1 MPITDVPLV
10 DERTTYVRLLF
21 EIVKD
26 SESGQQP
33 YREAHE
39 RTIAEAAAK
48 AALSKRMS
56 QISKK
61 KKGMR
66 WPGSRPWQR
75 AGFASRQEWLDHID
89 AQPQPD
95 QSTQEA

>member
-1 MPITDVPLV
+1 MPITELPAV

-21 EIVKD
+21 ELIKD
-26 SESGQQP
+26 SESGQRP

-48 AALSKRMS
+48 AALSERMS
-56 QISKK
+56 RASKAR
-61 KKGMR
+61 KGRR
-66 WPGSRPWQR
+66 WPGSRPYQK
-75 AGFASRQEWLDHID
+75 AGFASRKEWLDHID